1 MPWDA
6 NRVVP
11 WRRLIREAAL
21 FGAAMVLLF
30 GLVAKPDAGAYVGLA
45 LGIVLYVLLMAALA
59 KFGYTRKTLADLRA
73 EREAA
78 AASSTARAAAS
89 APRGRPAPTKRT
101 GGGQRKT
108 AAKRRR

>member
-1 MPWDA
+1 MSWDS

-30 GLVAKPDAGAYVGLA
+30 GLIAKPDAGAYVGLA
-45 LGIVLYVLLMAALA
+45 LGLVLYVLLMAALA
-59 KFGYTRKTLADLRA
+59 KVGYTRKTLADLRA

-78 AASSTARAAAS
+78 AAANPPPAAVP

-101 GGGQRKT
+101 GGGQRKP